1 MEILVLAPYE
11 DKLLKAVS
19 SAKKIN
25 LGDFTL
31 IGNKK
36 KIYET
41 CFRNKID
48 CQEFEIIDC
57 DEERDIIDF
66 TKKYLLKEV
75 AYVIIGNISY
85 YYQKQLYSIKENDD
99 FNYINI
105 IDFPLIN
112 HFLFVSNFSHRE
124 RVDFEDKKKSI
135 IKAYNFMNKLGIKRA
150 NAALVT
156 SIKTKAEVLESNIIK
171 MILKDCNYRMINIVD
186 SYKLYDLFEQNS
198 LVNVYKNNIN
208 LLIFKTFESSNTFLE
223 TLNVLGTCK
232 IGSILT
238 YNNNYIIDTADIKN
252 EHNIIF
258 SMLVLLKVLKNEEI
272 LVETN

>member
-11 DKLLKAVS
+11 GKLLKAVS

>member
-11 DKLLKAVS
+11 AKLLKAVS

-156 SIKTKAEVLESNIIK
+156 SIKTKAEVLESYIIN

>member
-11 DKLLKAVS
+11 AKLLKAVS

-25 LGDFTL
+25 LGIFTI

-36 KIYET
+36 TIYEV

-48 CQEFEIIDC
+48 CHEFEIIDC
-57 DEERDIIDF
+57 AEEKDIIDF
-66 TKKYLLKEV
+66 TKKYLLKDI

-85 YYQKQLYSIKENDD
+85 YYQKKLYSVKEKDD

-112 HFLFVSNFSHRE
+112 HFHFVSNFSHKE
-124 RVDFEDKKKSI
+124 HVDFEDKKKAI
-135 IKAYNFMNKLGIKRA
+135 IKAYSFMNKLGIKRA

-156 SIKTKAEVLESNIIK
+156 SIKTKAEILESNIIK
-171 MILKDCNYRMINIVD
+171 MILKDCNYKTINILD

-232 IGSILT
+232 IASIMT
-238 YNNNYIIDTADIKN
+238 YNNFYLIDSNDIKN

-272 LVETN
+272 LISNN